1 VQNVRA
7 HIGCLGTGFGRWF
20 ADERGLYHD
29 NRQSLDLC
37 GNSIGSDNGRLKSS
51 GRSK

>member
-1 VQNVRA
+1 MHFVALLTGKTATVQNVRA

-29 NRQSLDLC
+29 NRQS
-37 GNSIGSDNGRLKSS
+37 
-51 GRSK
+51 